1 MLSQENSLP
10 LPQKCQIKAE
20 AFMENKRQ
28 VKAKMFI
35 LKTRDMDLMAT
46 FHRVSVPPITNVQY
60 ECSQMTASS
69 WDRAARAKPDCFM

>member
-1 MLSQENSLP
+1 
-10 LPQKCQIKAE
+10 
-20 AFMENKRQ
+20 MENKRQ